1 MNVKAYSVRVLAYIV
16 RVFAYIVRVL
26 AYIVRVLVYIVSV
39 LAYIGQVAESE
50 YDITSIIWSGLQ
62 WPGQGLHWPA
72 PNFSCIDS
80 YVLFWSLRKSP
91 SRVNLPGWDW
101 AEIQQL
107 ALLGSSSSL
116 HSEACNALGAS
127 DGVIHSSISFE
138 AVSLRASANN
148 ASPKL
153 NTTLPSQFVVRLC
166 LCFCVSVLLCVL
178 LCVCFCVCCLLC
190 LDLYSQGHTKKD

>member
-1 MNVKAYSVRVLAYIV
+1 M
-16 RVFAYIVRVL
+16 FAYILRAL
-26 AYIVRVLVYIVSV
+26 TCIVRLLGYTVTVLSDTGKD
-39 LAYIGQVAESE
+39 AKSE

-72 PNFSCIDS
+72 PSFSCIDS
-80 YVLFWSLRKSP
+80 YVFIWSARKSTL
-91 SRVNLPGWDW
+91 RLNVPGWDW

-148 ASPKL
+148 ASQKL
-153 NTTLPSQFVVRLC
+153 NTTLPSQFVVCLC
-166 LCFCVSVLLCVL
+166 LCLCVCLFLCVL
-178 LCVCFCVCCLLC
+178 LAV
-190 LDLYSQGHTKKD
+190 S